1 MNRTSIRQPPCAGL
15 GSPLARFILEETE
28 ATLRGYRE
36 QRNWV
41 TEHANHELDTA
52 RGGYAHR
59 QIFELV
65 QNAAD
70 ALVRS
75 DGNSILVRLTED
87 YLYCADDGEPIDED
101 GIVALMSSHM
111 SPKRDTS
118 EIGRFGLGFKSVLGV
133 TDAPEF
139 YSHSVSFR
147 FDREQAAERIAAV
160 APAERY
166 PVLRLPM
173 PIDAHSAKERDEDL
187 GKMMAWA
194 NNIVRLPLKPGA
206 RENLAKQIREF
217 PPEFLL
223 FVDHVRRL
231 TLEDGA
237 RSRDFALR
245 RLNDELR
252 LDTGEGHSS
261 WKCFKTTHDLSPEAM
276 GDRRSL
282 DDSGNVPL
290 WWAVPLDALNDP
302 GYYWHFFPTKTASL
316 LAGILNAPWKTN
328 EDRQNLLQGPYN
340 EELIDAAAKL
350 VAKHLPELATEQDP
364 ALHLDALP
372 RRFEAGDTGHA
383 DQLRDRLYEELCQ
396 SPVVP
401 DQTGCLCKIEDLS
414 YAPLELTKNRRG
426 KAALKKWADFNLR
439 PKDWLHHKALTRN
452 RMAKVDQLFA
462 QESEWS
468 REAPRKSIA
477 AWLEALIGDREGQ
490 AAINPSMAALQT
502 AAAIPEENRK
512 RERLAYILLTQDG
525 VLRTPHQDNVFLPS
539 SDGDTGLDAQL
550 VHRRLAS
557 DAETA
562 LSLKVLGIRYFSP
575 ESRLRSLA
583 RQCFAKY
590 DLADKTMWGKF
601 WETSREMDSE
611 RAYIIIKEVKEAQE
625 YGTEEKIN
633 KSDDPWLTEYAEW
646 RFRAINVRVRS
657 GDWQLLHSVLLP
669 GDIVPS
675 VGDRDRKFAID
686 TEFHQDDLELLGK
699 LGAAAKP
706 ESDRELWSE
715 PFYGPYLDT
724 RRDSF
729 ISRPRI
735 SSRPHRKKLSFRAT
749 SGSGP
754 LEVLKRLSN
763 EGKALYTYALLSC
776 ESTYRQWVM
785 RHETQYHY
793 PDLTCSNPAIVAL
806 REHGRIHCAGEY
818 APFADVLGPHP
829 ANQAA
834 LRILR
839 AHPMADRIWE
849 AFDLSEPVAEPV
861 VEDVEPFGEEYP
873 IPLTD
878 YWPGL
883 KRHPSR
889 QLKDCS
895 LVRCEGIRG
904 SDGSS
909 GRRCAKDGSNIYLVS
924 TGDEERDLRLVVQEL
939 ALGLSGGQLG
949 EILGYV
955 PPDDVAELRAAVR
968 RRETDAE
975 KLLEAVGAAKLRS
988 RLPPSLLAVLESDR
1002 APLTGVEIAQ
1012 AAIYTYHTAALKE
1025 YRHDLNHLE
1034 PPKRWAGFKPAV
1046 DFVRSLGFSVE
1057 WAGQRSARSEEF
1069 LEVEG
1074 AYLLPKLHYY
1084 QEPIVRKVRDM
1095 LCNGRLNGGGRRGM
1109 ISLPTGSGKTRVAVQ
1124 AVVEAMRDGF
1134 PGGVLWVA
1142 DRNELCEQAV
1152 ESWRQVWSSIGPA
1165 GKRLRISRM
1174 WGERRRPLPTSNL
1187 HVIIATVQTLSAKLS
1202 NQPGEYRFLADFNLV
1217 VFDEAHRSIAPTYTS
1232 VMDDVGL
1239 TRWKREGEP
1248 FLVGLTATPYRGH
1261 DEAETRRLVNRY
1273 GSVRLDTG
1281 TFCGGDEPTEVI
1293 RELQQERIL
1302 ARADH
1307 TTIEGGDFSPSKDE
1321 LKAFEERPYWLPPS
1335 MEDRIA
1341 SDVVRTRRIVEAYKE
1356 FASEEWPTLIFA
1368 TSVEHAKT
1376 VAALLNSEGFRAR
1389 AVSGATDKSV
1399 RQDTVECFRAGEL
1412 DVLVNYA
1419 VFREGF
1425 DAPKTRA
1432 IIVARPVYSPNLYF
1446 QMIGRGLRGPKN
1458 GGNDRCLIVNVRDNI
1473 RNFNRELA
1481 FSELDWLWG

>member
-1 MNRTSIRQPPCAGL
+1 M
-15 GSPLARFILEETE
+15 
-28 ATLRGYRE
+28 
-36 QRNWV
+36 

-59 QIFELV
+59 QIYELI
-65 QNAAD
+65 QNSAD
-70 ALVRS
+70 ALANAS
-75 DGNSILVRLTED
+75 EGNGILVRLTEN
-87 YLYCADDGEPIDED
+87 YLYCADDGEPIDKD
-101 GIVALMSSHM
+101 GLVALMSSHM

-133 TDAPEF
+133 TDTPEF
-139 YSHSVSFR
+139 YSRSVSFR
-147 FDREQAAERIAAV
+147 FDKEQAAECIAAV
-160 APAERY
+160 ALAKRY
-166 PVLRLPM
+166 PVLRLPI

-206 RENLAKQIREF
+206 REDLAKQIREF

-231 TLEDGA
+231 TLEDRE
-237 RSRDFALR
+237 RSRHFALR

-282 DDSGNVPL
+282 DDSGNVPI

-372 RRFEAGDTGHA
+372 RRFEAGDTEHVKR
-383 DQLRDRLYEELCQ
+383 LRNRLYEELCQ
-396 SPVVP
+396 STVVP
-401 DQTGCLCKIEDLS
+401 DQTGRLCKIEDLS

-426 KAALKKWADFNLR
+426 EAALKKWAGFNLR

-477 AWLEALIGDREGQ
+477 AWLEAVIGDREGQ
-490 AAINPSMAALQT
+490 AAISPSMAALRT

-525 VLRTPHQDNVFLPS
+525 VLRTPDPDNVFLPS
-539 SDGDTGLDAQL
+539 SDEDTGLDAQL

-557 DAETA
+557 DAATA
-562 LSLKVLGIRYFSP
+562 WALKMLGIRHFSP
-575 ESRLRSLA
+575 KSRLRSLA
-583 RQCFAKY
+583 RKL
-590 DLADKTMWGKF
+590 LAMFVVADESLWDEICKTSPWNPEQMRRSLQKDKEDWIKRWGEF

-611 RAYIIIKEVKEAQE
+611 QAYRIIKEIKEAQE

-633 KSDDPWLTEYAEW
+633 KSDTPWHIPE
-646 RFRAINVRVRS
+646 RKSRAIHARVRS
-657 GDWQLLHSVLLP
+657 GDWQPLHSVLLP

-675 VGDRDRKFAID
+675 EGDRDRRVTID
-686 TEFHQDDLELLGK
+686 TEFHRADLELLGK
-699 LGAAAKP
+699 LGATARP

-715 PFYGPYLDT
+715 PFYGLYLHRCRDLFIKRPDHP
-724 RRDSF
+724 RRL
-729 ISRPRI
+729 
-735 SSRPHRKKLSFRAT
+735 HRKKLSFRAAL
-749 SGSGP
+749 GSGP
-754 LEVLKRLSN
+754 LEVLKWLSN
-763 EGKALYTYALLSC
+763 EGKARYTDALLSR
-776 ESTYRQWVM
+776 ESTYRGWVM
-785 RHETQYHY
+785 RHETVDRY
-793 PDLTCSNPAIVAL
+793 PDLIRSNPAIELL
-806 REHGRIHCAGEY
+806 REHGRIGCVGEY
-818 APFADVLGPHP
+818 APFADVLGLRP

-839 AHPMADRIWE
+839 AHPMADRIWD

-861 VEDVEPFGEEYP
+861 VEDVEPFGEEEP
-873 IPLTD
+873 VPLTD
-878 YWPGL
+878 HWPGL

-924 TGDEERDLRLVVQEL
+924 TGDDVLDLRLVARELELDLDDAELGAILQYIPPQE
-939 ALGLSGGQLG
+939 
-949 EILGYV
+949 I
-955 PPDDVAELRAAVR
+955 AELRAAVR
-968 RRETDAE
+968 RRETEAE

-1025 YRHDLNHLE
+1025 YRHDLKHLE
-1034 PPKRWAGFKPAV
+1034 PPKRWAGYKPAV

-1057 WAGQRSARSEEF
+1057 WAGQRSPRRQDF

-1074 AYLLPKLHYY
+1074 AYSLPKLHYY

-1142 DRNELCEQAV
+1142 DRVELCEQAV

-1174 WGERRRPLPTSNL
+1174 WDRRRRPLPTSNL

-1239 TRWKREGEP
+1239 TRWKREEEP

-1281 TFCGGDEPTEVI
+1281 TFYGGDEPTEVI
-1293 RELQQERIL
+1293 RELQQEKVL

-1307 TTIEGGDFSPSKDE
+1307 KTIEGGDFSPSKDE
-1321 LKAFEERPYWLPPS
+1321 LKAFEEMPYWLPPS

-1341 SDVVRTRRIVEAYKE
+1341 ADVDRTRRIVEAYKE

-1368 TSVEHAKT
+1368 TSVEHAQT

-1473 RNFNRELA
+1473 RNFNRALA